1 MFVLRYTVLLDT
13 MRALAHIGSLP
24 SLYNLH
30 ITLSPY
36 QVFGTVAREK
46 FRVDI
51 DNSAIRYYSGTF
63 SFHFILFIQVLVIWS
78 LRLCM

>member
-1 MFVLRYTVLLDT
+1 MT
-13 MRALAHIGSLP
+13 RALAHIGALH

-36 QVFGTVAREK
+36 QVFGIVAGEK
-46 FRVDI
+46 FLVDI
-51 DNSAIRYYSGTF
+51 DNSAIRYYSGFFF

-78 LRLCM
+78 LCLCV

>member
-1 MFVLRYTVLLDT
+1 MLLDT
-13 MRALAHIGSLP
+13 KRTLAHIGALP

-30 ITLSPY
+30 ITLLPY
-36 QVFGTVAREK
+36 QVFGTVAGEK

-51 DNSAIRYYSGTF
+51 DNSAIRYYSRIF

-78 LRLCM
+78 LHLCV